1 MEVIWCLLPVCQ
13 AVLVMLYLPVV
24 LLHVLLQRLR
34 VILLLKAALPPGALV
49 TILPITPLQMQMVLP
64 TTQLQQNLLARTMIY
79 LLKVLLKLMAPSF
92 WIMLLLFHQP
102 VFLLL
107 VAALFLPITPFLMRL
122 VLQLMVL
129 IQV

>member
-1 MEVIWCLLPVCQ
+1 MSLVIRI
-13 AVLVMLYLPVV
+13 PVV

-34 VILLLKAALPPGALV
+34 VILLLKAALPQGALV

-107 VAALFLPITPFLMRL
+107 VVALFLPITPFLTRL
-122 VLQLMVL
+122 VLQLMAL
-129 IQV
+129 IQA